1 MKVQKYRGVN
11 ALALV
16 RIIVGLLILNHG
28 LMLFNTEKMQEFM
41 TFLEKLYVPFPL
53 MMAYVSKGT
62 EFLGGVLLIC
72 GLFTRWVSAP
82 LVINM
87 LVALRAHT
95 WQITGEG
102 EHAFLF
108 LLLFMVF
115 LLVGGG
121 KFSLDH
127 LLFAKEQRIYRY

>member
-1 MKVQKYRGVN
+1 
-11 ALALV
+11 
-16 RIIVGLLILNHG
+16 
-28 LMLFNTEKMQEFM
+28 M